1 MNATVED
8 LRQTI
13 IPKSDQLNA
22 EQLLGGPITVT
33 VSEVKLSDSGE
44 QPVVVHYDGEN
55 GRPFK
60 PCKTMRKVL
69 IHAWGADGRKWS
81 GRSMTLYNDPSVKF
95 GGDDVGGI
103 RISHMTD
110 IERDVKVSLTST
122 RGKKAKYEIK
132 RLVLGASSGK
142 SSPKVSVS
150 LDQVLSALSSSESLE
165 DLLAAAEQAKAL
177 NSEDK
182 TKAGAAYTARLQ
194 QLKTAA
200 QNVDTTT
207 GEVIDPDDQAL
218 KQVEQGGGGMTY
230 AEVASTL
237 EKAESRDDFDAACDL
252 IQYVGNA
259 TQRDELSGIVKRRL
273 AEFKAQ

>member
-22 EQLLGGPITVT
+22 EQLLGGPMTVT
-33 VSEVKLSDSGE
+33 VSEVKVSDSGE

-142 SSPKVSVS
+142 SSPKASVT
-150 LDQVLSALSSSESLE
+150 LDQVLSALSSSDSLE
-165 DLLAAAEQAKAL
+165 ELLAAAEQAKVL
-177 NSEDK
+177 NSDDK
-182 TKAGAAYTARLQ
+182 AKAGAAYTTRLQ
-194 QLKTAA
+194 QLKAAA
-200 QNVDTTT
+200 QGIDTAS
-207 GEVIDPDDQAL
+207 GEIIDPDDQAL
-218 KQVEQGGGGMTY
+218 KQVEQGGGAMTY
-230 AEVASTL
+230 AEVAATL

>member
-1 MNATVED
+1 MERIMNATVED
-8 LRQTI
+8 LRPTI

-33 VSEVKLSDSGE
+33 VSDVRVSDSGE
-44 QPVVVHYDGEN
+44 QPVVVHYVGED

-69 IHAWGADGRKWS
+69 IHAWGTDGRKWI

-132 RLVLGASSGK
+132 RLAASAPPANK
-142 SSPKVSVS
+142 SRVTLEQVITGLNSATSP
-150 LDQVLSALSSSESLE
+150 EE
-165 DLLAAAEQAKAL
+165 LLAAAERAKSLAGD
-177 NSEDK
+177 EK
-182 TKAGAAYTARLQ
+182 AKAGAAYTARLHE
-194 QLKTAA
+194 LKAAA
-200 QNVDTTT
+200 QNVDRST
-207 GEVIDPDDQAL
+207 GEVIDHDDESL
-218 KQVEQGGGGMTY
+218 KQVEQTI
-230 AEVASTL
+230 VATFAQVADKL
-237 EKAESRDDFDAACDL
+237 NKAQNIDELGEAADL
-252 IQYVGNA
+252 IQHVPDYG
-259 TQRDELSGIVKRRL
+259 QRDELGGIYKNRA

>member
-22 EQLLGGPITVT
+22 EQLLGGPMTVT
-33 VSEVKLSDSGE
+33 VSEVKVSDSGE

-142 SSPKVSVS
+142 SSPKASVT
-150 LDQVLSALSSSESLE
+150 LDQVLSALSSSDSLE
-165 DLLAAAEQAKAL
+165 ELLAAAEQAKVL
-177 NSEDK
+177 NSDDK
-182 TKAGAAYTARLQ
+182 AKAGAAYTTRLQ
-194 QLKTAA
+194 QLKAA
-200 QNVDTTT
+200 AHVS
-207 GEVIDPDDQAL
+207 GKV
-218 KQVEQGGGGMTY
+218 
-230 AEVASTL
+230 AEILPPIPPEKL
-237 EKAESRDDFDAACDL
+237 EKELANGKAAIKLGRITAEQIITNLSTKFTLTEDQKFL
-252 IQYVGNA
+252 IA
-259 TQRDELSGIVKRRL
+259 DL
-273 AEFKAQ
+273 AEQVKNEGAQQ